1 MPTEPG
7 TPSRRIKPAE
17 LRAMDRDAFV
27 ATFGEVFEHS
37 PWVAEEAW
45 RAEPFDDAERLREA
59 MVAAVRRAGR
69 ERQLALVR
77 AHPDLAG
84 KAAVRGELTDASRRE
99 QAGSGLGQLSPE
111 EFARFQELNGAY
123 RRKFG
128 FPFVMAVKR
137 SGKDEILRAFAE
149 RLGNTPERE
158 LDRALE
164 EIAKIAGYRLA
175 NLVEGEP

>member
-1 MPTEPG
+1 VPTESG
-7 TPSRRIKPAE
+7 AATGRTKPAE
-17 LRAMDRDAFV
+17 LRAMDREAFV
-27 ATFGEVFEHS
+27 AAFGEVFEHS

-45 RAEPFDDAERLREA
+45 RAGPFEDAGRLREA

-99 QAGSGLGQLSPE
+99 QAGSGLDRLSPE
-111 EFARFQELNGAY
+111 EFARFHELNEAY
-123 RRKFG
+123 KRKFG

-137 SGKDEILRAFAE
+137 SDKDEILRAFAE

-164 EIAKIAGYRLA
+164 EIGKIAGYRLA
-175 NLVEGEP
+175 ELVEVEQ

>member
-1 MPTEPG
+1 VPTESAAVPG
-7 TPSRRIKPAE
+7 RIKPAE
-17 LRAMDRDAFV
+17 LRAMDRQTFV

-45 RAEPFDDAERLREA
+45 RAGPFDDAGGVREA
-59 MVAAVRRAGR
+59 MVTAVDRAGR
-69 ERQLALVR
+69 ERQLALVH

-99 QAGSGLGQLSPE
+99 QAGSGLDQLSPE

-123 RRKFG
+123 CQKFG

-149 RLGNTPERE
+149 RLGNTPEQE

-164 EIAKIAGYRLA
+164 EIGKIAGYRLA
-175 NLVEGEP
+175 DLVEGEP

>member
-1 MPTEPG
+1 VSTESG
-7 TPSRRIKPAE
+7 AVAGGIKPAE
-17 LRAMDRDAFV
+17 LRAMDREAFV
-27 ATFGEVFEHS
+27 AAFGEVFEHS

-45 RAEPFDDAERLREA
+45 RAGPFDDAGHLREA

-77 AHPDLAG
+77 THPDLAG
-84 KAAVRGELTDASRRE
+84 KAAIRGELTDASRRE
-99 QAGSGLGQLSPE
+99 QAGSGLDRLSPE
-111 EFARFQELNGAY
+111 EFARFHELNDAY

-137 SGKDEILRAFAE
+137 SNKDEILRAFTE

-164 EIAKIAGYRLA
+164 EIGKIAGYRLA
-175 NLVEGEP
+175 DMVEGEP

>member
-1 MPTEPG
+1 MSTESGAEP
-7 TPSRRIKPAE
+7 RRIKPAE

-27 ATFGEVFEHS
+27 AAFGEVFEHS

-45 RAEPFDDAERLREA
+45 RAGPFDDAERLREA

-99 QAGSGLGQLSPE
+99 QAVSGLSQLSPE
-111 EFARFQELNGAY
+111 EFARFQELNDAY

-137 SGKDEILRAFAE
+137 SDKGEILRAFSE
-149 RLGNTPERE
+149 RLGNSPERE

-164 EIAKIAGYRLA
+164 EIGKIAGYRLA
-175 NLVEGEP
+175 DLVEE

>member
-1 MPTEPG
+1 VSTKSEIVPG
-7 TPSRRIKPAE
+7 RIKPAE

-27 ATFGEVFEHS
+27 AAFGEVFEHS

-45 RAEPFDDAERLREA
+45 RAGPFDDAGRLREA
-59 MVAAVRRAGR
+59 LVAAVRRASR

-84 KAAVRGELTDASRRE
+84 KAAAQGELTDASRRE

-137 SGKDEILRAFAE
+137 SNKDEILRAFAE
-149 RLGNTPERE
+149 RLDNTPERE

-164 EIAKIAGYRLA
+164 EIGKIAGYRLA
-175 NLVEGEP
+175 ELVEVEP

>member
-1 MPTEPG
+1 VSSESGTVPG
-7 TPSRRIKPAE
+7 RIKPAE
-17 LRAMDRDAFV
+17 LRAMDREAFV
-27 ATFGEVFEHS
+27 AAFGEVFEHS

-45 RAEPFDDAERLREA
+45 RAGPFDDAERLREA

-99 QAGSGLGQLSPE
+99 QAGSGLDRLSPE
-111 EFARFQELNGAY
+111 EFARFHELNDAY

-137 SGKDEILRAFAE
+137 SNKDEILRAFSE

-158 LDRALE
+158 LDRALD

-175 NLVEGEP
+175 DPVEG